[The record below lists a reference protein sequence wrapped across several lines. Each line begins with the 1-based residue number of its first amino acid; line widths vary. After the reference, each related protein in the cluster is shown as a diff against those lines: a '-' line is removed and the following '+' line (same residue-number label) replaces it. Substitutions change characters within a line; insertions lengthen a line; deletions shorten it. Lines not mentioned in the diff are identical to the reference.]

1 MRHHTTLSTRR
12 DVLAALASAISARAA
27 EPGFERIETHTHMHR
42 PAPAM
47 LAMLQRD
54 NWRCLSICDSRAV
67 GDEPSILDD
76 MIRGTEALHR
86 ESQGRIPWA
95 TTFDPRGFDSSGF
108 AERTLAAL
116 RRDFAREAIAVK
128 FWKNIG
134 MAIQSKSGDYLM
146 PDSPAL
152 TPIIDAIDKAGRTLI
167 THLAEPDA
175 AWRPL
180 DANPDS
186 NYYRNNPKWHMYG
199 KPGIP
204 SKSAILDSRDR
215 LLARHPKLRV
225 IGCHL
230 GSNEDAIDQ
239 LAPRL
244 DRYPN
249 FAVDVASRV
258 RFLAR
263 LDNGTVRQFLTKY
276 QDRIIYAT
284 DFQLGPDDAK
294 AAESLKAT
302 HDRDWAYFNSLE
314 LPAPVLRK
322 IFRENAVRWLPGMT
336 S

>member
-1 MRHHTTLSTRR
+1 MHHSTSLPTRR
-12 DVLAALASAISARAA
+12 DLLIALAAALPARAA
-27 EPGFERIETHTHMHR
+27 DPGFERIDTHTHMHR
-42 PAPAM
+42 SAPAL

-54 NWRCLSICDSRAV
+54 NWRCLSICDSRAI

-86 ESQGRIPWA
+86 QSQGRIPWA
-95 TTFDPRGFDSSGF
+95 TTFDPRGFDSPGF
-108 AERTLAAL
+108 ADRTIAAL
-116 RRDFAREAIAVK
+116 RRDFNREAIAVK
-128 FWKNIG
+128 LWKNIG
-134 MAIQSKSGDYLM
+134 MAIQSKSGDYLL

-152 TPIIDAIDKAGRTLI
+152 TPIINVIDKEGRTLI

-180 DANPDS
+180 DSNPDS
-186 NYYRNNPKWHMYG
+186 NYYRSNPKWHMHG

-204 SKSAILDSRDR
+204 SKAAILDSRDR

-230 GSNEDAIDQ
+230 GSNEDDLTQ

-249 FAVDVASRV
+249 FAVDVASRI

-263 LDNGTVRQFLTKY
+263 LDTSVARQFVAKY

-284 DFQLGPDDAK
+284 DFQLGSDDAK
-294 AAESLKAT
+294 AADSLKAT
-302 HDRDWAYFNSLE
+302 HDRDWAWFSGLQ
-314 LPAPVLRK
+314 LPEATLRK
-322 IFRENAVRWLPGMT
+322 IFRDNAVRWLPAIV
-336 S
+336 